1 MEKNWKSVSNI
12 LEIGKTNK
20 KWMLSRPSPFC
31 VPFLWTWGTLLAE
44 PILYTET
51 NTFEHK
57 YIHHHIHTRS
67 WRDFYLSEVVKKPV
81 TKAHFLG
88 REVSGAF
95 WRINVD
101 FLCRRW
107 NWRQW
112 TGPAEPGI
120 FRRRRRRR
128 AGSKKLE
135 GLSSTREV
143 TEREGDAWM
152 EDKQGRICKHGWE
165 RRERERGQWLRNWW
179 F

>member
-1 MEKNWKSVSNI
+1 MS
-12 LEIGKTNK
+12 
-20 KWMLSRPSPFC
+20 F
-31 VPFLWTWGTLLAE
+31 PFLWTWGTLLAE
-44 PILYTET
+44 PILCTET

-67 WRDFYLSEVVKKPV
+67 LLITNLKEQSEKKILKSWRDFDLSEVAKKPV

-107 NWRQW
+107 NWIQW
-112 TGPAEPGI
+112 TGPTGPGI
-120 FRRRRRRR
+120 FRRRRRRRR

-135 GLSSTREV
+135 CLSSTREV

-152 EDKQGRICKHGWE
+152 KDKQGRICTHGWE
-165 RRERERGQWLRNWW
+165 RSQRGQWLRNWL